1 MAALENSYGR
11 SMHQPELLL
20 DGGLKRPCLQDV
32 SYRTP
37 KMALETSLPR
47 YPSCHSF
54 NSFLNTAPA
63 HSL

>member
-1 MAALENSYGR
+1 
-11 SMHQPELLL
+11 
-20 DGGLKRPCLQDV
+20 
-32 SYRTP
+32 
-37 KMALETSLPR
+37 MALETSLPR